1 MESTLS
7 AFTAY
12 LKLRNMT
19 PKTIEHRLGQLNRL
33 DRWLGDT
40 DLLEATEEQL
50 ESWQSSLKVCA
61 SSVQTYTSH
70 VCRFYD
76 WAHRY
81 RHISSNPASRLEQPR
96 IKPRMPRPIPEDHLR
111 IALSAA
117 PIGSDMHSWLC
128 LSGYDGLRA
137 GEIAAMDRNDFR
149 RDQEGGGAFLTVHGK
164 GGKERI
170 IRIAP
175 MVMDRIAH
183 HLTHPGPM
191 FLRPMGSPVT
201 AHYVAHTAAVFL
213 ANLNLPYTLH
223 TLRHRFA
230 TVMVDSGADIRDV
243 QHAMGHASLT
253 TTSIY
258 LAYSER
264 RGASSIDALASRL
277 SAPAKAKS
285 APRTKKATTCQPIST
300 TTEGH
305 AT

>member
-7 AFTAY
+7 KFTAY
-12 LKLRNMT
+12 MKLRNMT

-33 DRWLGDT
+33 SRWLGET

-50 ESWQSSLKVCA
+50 FAWQGSLKVCA

-70 VCRFYD
+70 VCRFYE

-81 RHISSNPASRLEQPR
+81 GHIPVDPASRLEQPR

-175 MVMDRIAH
+175 LVMDRISH
-183 HLTHPGPM
+183 HLTRPGPM
-191 FLRPMGSPVT
+191 FSRPMGSAVT

-213 ANLNLPYTLH
+213 SNLNLPYTLH

-243 QHAMGHASLT
+243 QYAMGHASLT
-253 TTSIY
+253 TTSVY

-264 RGASSIDALASRL
+264 RGASSIDGLASRL
-277 SAPAKAKS
+277 CASPKIRNATNRKRRPATIERS
-285 APRTKKATTCQPIST
+285 VHDR
-300 TTEGH
+300 
-305 AT
+305 

>member
-1 MESTLS
+1 MESILS

-12 LKLRNMT
+12 MKLRNMT
-19 PKTIEHRLGQLNRL
+19 PKTIEHRQGQLNRL
-33 DRWLGDT
+33 AHWLGGT
-40 DLLEATEEQL
+40 HLLEATEAQL
-50 ESWQSSLKVCA
+50 QAWQDSLRVCPSSI
-61 SSVQTYTSH
+61 QTYTSH

-81 RHISSNPASRLEQPR
+81 GHIPINPAARLEQPR

-149 RDQEGGGAFLTVHGK
+149 RDREGGGAFLTVHGK

-175 MVMDRIAH
+175 LVMDRISH
-183 HLTHPGPM
+183 HLAHPGPM
-191 FLRPMGSPVT
+191 FRRPMGSAVT
-201 AHYVAHTAAVFL
+201 AHYVAHTAATFL
-213 ANLNLPYTLH
+213 GNLNLPYTLH

-230 TVMVDSGADIRDV
+230 TSLVDSGADIRDV

-253 TTSIY
+253 TTSVY

-264 RGASSIDALASRL
+264 RGASSIDALASQL
-277 SAPAKAKS
+277 GASTNSKS
-285 APRTKKATTCQPIST
+285 SPRTKKATTCQRSIST
-300 TTEGH
+300 TERPPT
-305 AT
+305 